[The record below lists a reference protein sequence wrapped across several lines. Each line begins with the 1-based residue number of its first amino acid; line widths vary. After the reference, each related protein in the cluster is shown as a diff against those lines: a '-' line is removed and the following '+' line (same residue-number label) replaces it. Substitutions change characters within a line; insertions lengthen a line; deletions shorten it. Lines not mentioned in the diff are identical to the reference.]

1 MVEIVVKDMALMFQT
16 WIPVNWERD
25 SPLIIT
31 TTIMFT
37 CYFGPSLPCLR
48 VIRKGNALEARPFS
62 PYLMEGKPMTHFKCV
77 EIRFLAVQVVWE
89 SWTFSKASSIRKFD
103 FWQGK

>member
-1 MVEIVVKDMALMFQT
+1 MVEIVEMDMALMFQT

-37 CYFGPSLPCLR
+37 CYFGPSLPCLH
-48 VIRKGNALEARPFS
+48 VIRKGNALEARLFS
-62 PYLMEGKPMTHFKCV
+62 PYLMEGNPMTHLVMCGNKV
-77 EIRFLAVQVVWE
+77 
-89 SWTFSKASSIRKFD
+89 FSCASSMGKLD
-103 FWQGK
+103 F